1 MFLDKKTSMST
12 LEGLRLA
19 LRRLTISPALEKTLS
34 DGTDVA
40 GIPKYLRAN
49 MVRRGYRPPFNFH
62 HCKGLVLIS
71 GVRSCVYRTTS
82 SIGLRS
88 CADDDWSAYL
98 LFWTNG
104 SHEPDWTGSKPPL
117 AFNNQYGYWNETGYP
132 GTGTGT
138 RVRVLKRVPGYPGTR
153 SEHYSWPSLLRFPS
167 IISSITSLTI
177 PTHFRICLANY

>member
-1 MFLDKKTSMST
+1 MST

-19 LRRLTISPALEKTLS
+19 LRRLTISPALDKTLS

-88 CADDDWSAYL
+88 VLVLMTTEAHIYYFEL
-98 LFWTNG
+98 TVRTNLT
-104 SHEPDWTGSKPPL
+104 EPAPNHHWHSIISTGIEMR
-117 AFNNQYGYWNETGYP
+117 Q
-132 GTGTGT
+132 GT
-138 RVRVLKRVPGYPGTR
+138 RVLERVPGSGY
-153 SEHYSWPSLLRFPS
+153 
-167 IISSITSLTI
+167 
-177 PTHFRICLANY
+177 

>member
-153 SEHYSWPSLLRFPS
+153 SEHYSLCRSNAVRS
-167 IISSITSLTI
+167 
-177 PTHFRICLANY
+177 HEDYGRRY